1 MAAVC
6 GYIGRTDK
14 SPGLPWALP
23 AARGRRRAADLVQ
36 LPAPLRGPQRRP
48 CSCEAPGVRGRAGFT
63 RSRAHAEQ
71 GSRSPGSQGWLNS
84 PAASARCGRWPRRG
98 FHRPPAPADARPG
111 RRSGGD
117 PRPRT
122 PTPRAPREL
131 LSPGVPT
138 LNQIDEN
145 PCPCGAGK
153 KQDKSIKSIDSVHW
167 QWLMIV
173 SCKQYPSF

>member
-23 AARGRRRAADLVQ
+23 AARGRRRRAADLVQ
-36 LPAPLRGPQRRP
+36 LPAPLRGPQRRL
-48 CSCEAPGVRGRAGFT
+48 CSCEAPGVRGRARFM

-84 PAASARCGRWPRRG
+84 PAGSTRCGRRPLRG
-98 FHRPPAPADARPG
+98 FHLPPPLQTPSPEGAQET
-111 RRSGGD
+111 

-131 LSPGVPT
+131 LLSLTSIYLSGPALLGAQEVRAPEAKMWSPPLCSLT
-138 LNQIDEN
+138 KPQ
-145 PCPCGAGK
+145 CG
-153 KQDKSIKSIDSVHW
+153 W
-167 QWLMIV
+167 
-173 SCKQYPSF
+173 